1 MNVSRII
8 SVVSEV
14 LKNKDVVIAAVIVF
28 LYLDFIFYIANYR
41 KKRKPPQR
49 KIISSAP
56 AASETEGSGDSD
68 SGDNDAGGSSEILD

>member
-56 AASETEGSGDSD
+56 ASSETENSNDSD
-68 SGDNDAGGSSEILD
+68 AGAQDEGNSSEIID